1 MHRSPSMEDRGYEVG
16 GAKGSMEL
24 AYETTSRAYD
34 SPFFSHSWRK
44 VECERGETFY
54 SRWNRRTSSVLWG
67 IGKPL
72 PSKGDSAS
80 FDTNGPHE
88 GQFEHVAC
96 DEDQV
101 NGLAGPS

>member
-34 SPFFSHSWRK
+34 SPF
-44 VECERGETFY
+44 FY